1 MKKEGKKWML
11 VALALLALV
20 MVALPLV
27 GCKNDTVAEQTG
39 DGTGSGGGNQGSGD
53 GNQGT
58 GDGTG
63 SGGGNQG
70 TGDGTG
76 SGDGNQGT
84 GGETEVTVDN
94 VSTVIEGLTG
104 EEPHTLV
111 VTGELKDLSA
121 ITTALSSNKSAKVNL
136 DLSKVSGLKTIGIDA
151 FSGCSGLTSI
161 SIPSSVEIIRDFAFD
176 GCSGLTSINIPE
188 GVTTIGA
195 WAFEGCSDLTSISI
209 PSSVTSI
216 GDAAFYGCS
225 SLNISVSEKNTKYSS
240 VNGMLLNKEK
250 TILIAD
256 PSAKV
261 TVNNVPTSVTTIGNY
276 AFSGCSGLT
285 RISIPSSVTSI
296 GEYAFDGWRSLTS
309 ISIPSSV
316 TSIGEYAFAGCRGT
330 TVKVE
335 AENPPILGSGVFED
349 VSKILVPSGFVDTYK
364 EKWSDYEGKI
374 EAISDQTS

>member
-1 MKKEGKKWML
+1 MKKQGKKWML
-11 VALALLALV
+11 VVLALLAV
-20 MVALPLV
+20 VTVTLPLV

-39 DGTGSGGGNQGSGD
+39 DGTGSGS
-53 GNQGT
+53 
-58 GDGTG
+58 
-63 SGGGNQG
+63 GNQG

-216 GDAAFYGCS
+216 G
-225 SLNISVSEKNTKYSS
+225 
-240 VNGMLLNKEK
+240 
-250 TILIAD
+250 
-256 PSAKV
+256 
-261 TVNNVPTSVTTIGNY
+261 
-276 AFSGCSGLT
+276 
-285 RISIPSSVTSI
+285 
-296 GEYAFDGWRSLTS
+296 
-309 ISIPSSV
+309 
-316 TSIGEYAFAGCRGT
+316 EYAFAGCRGT